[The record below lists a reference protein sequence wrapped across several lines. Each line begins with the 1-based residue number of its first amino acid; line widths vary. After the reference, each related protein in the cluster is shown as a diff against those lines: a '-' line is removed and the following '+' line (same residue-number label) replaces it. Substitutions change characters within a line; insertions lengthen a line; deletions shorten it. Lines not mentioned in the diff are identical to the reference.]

1 VHPSSVSSTRS
12 DAEGTRPPAV
22 LQVLPR
28 LVAGGVERGTVEVA
42 AALVAAGWSSWV
54 ASEGGPMV
62 HELEKAGAQHIA
74 LPLASKNPLV
84 MRRNVGR
91 LAKLI
96 RNTRIDVLHARSR
109 APAWSAAAAARRTG
123 CHLVTSFHNVYGA
136 GTALR
141 RWYNSVMGRGERVI
155 AISQFVAENAVALYG
170 VAPERLRIVHRGV
183 DLQRFDPTHVFAE
196 RIVSLARS
204 WRLPDGAPV
213 VMLPGRLTR
222 WKGQLDLVD
231 ALARLGRRDIRC
243 LLVGSDEG
251 KTGYRREI
259 EERVRQ
265 HRLENV
271 VGIVDHCADMPAAY
285 MLADVVVSASNRP
298 EGFGRVAIE
307 AQAMGRP
314 VIATGHGGARETIID
329 GETGWLVPPSDPE
342 AMAGALVEALSLTG
356 GQRQDL
362 AVRARG
368 HVAAH
373 FSTAAMCAAEIAVY
387 EELLFPESHRV
398 EAA

>member
-1 VHPSSVSSTRS
+1 MVR
-12 DAEGTRPPAV
+12 
-22 LQVLPR
+22 
-28 LVAGGVERGTVEVA
+28 EV
-42 AALVAAGWSSWV
+42 
-54 ASEGGPMV
+54 
-62 HELEKAGAQHIA
+62 EKAGAQHVE
-74 LPLASKNPLV
+74 LPLASKNPIV

-96 RNTRIDVLHARSR
+96 RRARIDVLHARSR
-109 APAWSAAAAARRTG
+109 APAWSAVGAARRSG

-136 GTALR
+136 GNALR
-141 RWYNSVMGRGERVI
+141 RWYNGVMGRGERVI

-170 VAPERLRIVHRGV
+170 VDPDRLRIVHRGV

-196 RIVSLARS
+196 RIVSLARE
-204 WRLPDGAPV
+204 WRLPDDAPV

-222 WKGQLDLVD
+222 WKGQLDLID
-231 ALARLGRRDIRC
+231 ALAWLARRDIRC
-243 LLVGSDEG
+243 LLVGSDDG
-251 KTGYRREI
+251 KSGYRREI
-259 EERVRQ
+259 EDRVRR
-265 HRLENV
+265 HRLEDV

-314 VIATGHGGARETIID
+314 VIATAHGGARETVVD

-342 AMAGALVEALSLTG
+342 AMAAALLEALSLTP
-356 GQRQDL
+356 GQRQEL
-362 AVRARG
+362 AARSRA
-368 HVAAH
+368 HITAN

-387 EELLFPESHRV
+387 EELLFPGTRRV